1 MPISPTRDMGERAHR
16 KSASATGSPTLRC
29 SSSIVGFQVPGTE
42 AMNDRRSVGAAKQ
55 TAQEKTPGANAA
67 AARAA

>member
-1 MPISPTRDMGERAHR
+1 
-16 KSASATGSPTLRC
+16 
-29 SSSIVGFQVPGTE
+29 
-42 AMNDRRSVGAAKQ
+42 MNDRRSVGAAKQ